1 MRFRS
6 DLEKKS
12 FDRSMKTTKT
22 ALAFG
27 QLEKG
32 LTELLES
39 GDWQKYLT
47 VQSKFHNYSFNPDSA
62 LQKVALNTTSLG
74 LIIKYNCLSS

>member
-1 MRFRS
+1 
-6 DLEKKS
+6 
-12 FDRSMKTTKT
+12 MKTTKT

-47 VQSKFHNYSFNPDSA
+47 VQSKFHNYSFNNVMLILSQFPEASR
-62 LQKVALNTTSLG
+62 VAGYQRWLEERKTG
-74 LIIKYNCLSS
+74 KKRQ